1 MEISGNKLGSW
12 AFIVGLVAAVV
23 LGIGLTAQ
31 YKLVLVWV
39 LFLLGIVVGL
49 LNVTAKE
56 TQSFLTAGTILALL
70 SFLGLQ
76 VGVFAEAPFVANI
89 LNGIL
94 TLFIPATVI
103 VALKAVYMLAQD

>member
-12 AFIVGLVAAVV
+12 AFIVGLVVAVV

-31 YKLVLVWV
+31 YKVILVWV
-39 LFLLGIVVGL
+39 LFLLGVVVGL
-49 LNVTAKE
+49 LNITAQE

-76 VGVFAEAPFVANI
+76 VNVFTEAPFVINI
-89 LNGIL
+89 LGGIL
-94 TLFIPATVI
+94 TLFVPATII